1 MGAISINEY
10 YPDMVFHPGETLREK
25 LDEMGMGPKEFAI
38 RTSKPEK
45 TISQV
50 LNGESSI
57 TPDMAIK
64 FEMVT
69 RIKASFWMKL
79 QRSYDEYCAR
89 LVYQEDKQEKIAWA
103 RLFDYPKMSS
113 LGWVPQTKN
122 VEEKMLHLLNFFQV
136 SDHHAWRKYFF
147 EKELS
152 GTFRLS
158 LNGAKNP
165 YNLSAWMR
173 QGEIMHKNDH
183 PIIPYSKS
191 GLMGIMP
198 ELKNMMRS
206 PSPSYIE
213 DIKSLCRSVGL
224 NVIYVVNIP
233 HAPHG
238 VSRWI
243 NDIPMIQLSDK
254 WQRYDIFCFT
264 LMHEI
269 AHILKHG
276 VKFISLENVEYD
288 DYDRER
294 EEEANQYASEQL
306 LSSIFVEEL
315 ASLAPH
321 YRYSDIVKLAAKAQ
335 THPSIII
342 GRLSKMRSITP
353 QYAGILFK
361 NITL

>member
-1 MGAISINEY
+1 MGATIINEY
-10 YPDMVFHPGETLREK
+10 YPDKVFHPGETLREK

-50 LNGESSI
+50 LNGESSL

-69 RIKASFWMKL
+69 KIKASFWMKL
-79 QRSYDEYCAR
+79 QQSYDEYCAR
-89 LVYQEDKQEKIAWA
+89 LVYQADKQEKISWA
-103 RLFDYPKMSS
+103 KLFDYPKMSG

-122 VEEKMLHLLNFFQV
+122 VEEKVLHLLNFFQV

-173 QGEIMHKNDH
+173 QGENMHKTDH
-183 PIIPYSKS
+183 PNIPYSKS
-191 GLMGIMP
+191 GLIGIIP
-198 ELKNMMRS
+198 QLKKIMIS
-206 PSPSYIE
+206 PSSSYIE
-213 DIKSLCRSVGL
+213 DIKSLCRDVGL
-224 NVIYVVNIP
+224 NVIYVPNIP

-243 NDIPMIQLSDK
+243 NDIPIIQLSDK
-254 WQRYDIFCFT
+254 WQRYDIFWFT

-276 VKFISLENVEYD
+276 VKFISLENVDYD
-288 DYDRER
+288 DRDRER
-294 EEEANQYASEQL
+294 EDEADLFAAEQL
-306 LSSIFVEEL
+306 ISSKFWHLLDGLGSNCTIHEIRDL
-315 ASLAPH
+315 ADTAG
-321 YRYSDIVKLAAKAQ
+321 
-335 THPSIII
+335 THPMMIV
-342 GRLSKMRSITP
+342 GRLSRMGKISP
-353 QYAGILFK
+353 QHAGILFK
-361 NITL
+361 TL